1 MNLGRSLVYG
11 GRGVGLGNC
20 FFFLFLN
27 TIPMMDGVMVSLATD
42 AVQLAVST
50 KSREFTRG
58 QEVVLECKVIGDL
71 QLNYWV
77 FWRYNGSRIDEQTA
91 VAYQL
96 EVTGSPPVYTL
107 RILQANESHEGV
119 YWCVAGS
126 TFRAEEA
133 SDTVELSL
141 GGWSLVWVGGA

>member
-1 MNLGRSLVYG
+1 
-11 GRGVGLGNC
+11 
-20 FFFLFLN
+20 
-27 TIPMMDGVMVSLATD
+27 MVSLASD

-50 KSREFTRG
+50 KSREFSRG

-71 QLNYWV
+71 RLRYWV
-77 FWRYNGSRIDEQTA
+77 FWRHNGSRIDNQTA

-96 EVTGSPPVYTL
+96 EVAGSPPVHTL

-119 YWCVAGS
+119 YCCVAAS

-141 GGWSLVWVGGA
+141 GGWSSFNWV